1 LCPFCEF
8 AARYRASSLTGPRPS
23 PALRSIAWRRKRAKG
38 VKVGTG
44 TELASKVGLEL
55 HKKVHNK
62 ERPMNQY
69 LLFAAMPLICLAGC
83 NRDNSVGNAQ
93 TTSADQP
100 APDNTKVNERDKN
113 PTYTPLDQGND
124 SVDLDTTRR
133 IRQSLIGDDTL
144 SSDAKN
150 IKIITNN
157 GMVILRGPVKTRAER
172 QKIEQAAV
180 AVIGSNGRVD
190 DEVEVESQ

>member
-1 LCPFCEF
+1 MKP
-8 AARYRASSLTGPRPS
+8 Y
-23 PALRSIAWRRKRAKG
+23 
-38 VKVGTG
+38 V
-44 TELASKVGLEL
+44 
-55 HKKVHNK
+55 
-62 ERPMNQY
+62 
-69 LLFAAMPLICLAGC
+69 LFAAMPLVCLVGC
-83 NRDNSVGNAQ
+83 NRDSSVGNTQ
-93 TTSADQP
+93 TTSANRP
-100 APDNTKVNERDKN
+100 APDNTKVNERDKS

-157 GMVILRGPVKTRAER
+157 GMVILRGPVKTTAER

-180 AVIGSNGRVD
+180 AVIGSNGHVD